1 MKPVQ
6 PGRIAAQL
14 IRGADMKR
22 AIVAACF
29 SVAFCT
35 IIAALYYAV
44 AFSLMARHFSLR
56 GFVDSMAAAGITA
69 FSVARPFS
77 FCLGFLGGWILPKL
91 PHVAT
96 RARFI
101 SAAILLG
108 GFFGCIFPA
117 LFARGDGEADL
128 ALTWLPGLLIGTS
141 CAGLRA
147 WFWLRWSHDNFASGG
162 SVPKGGGSQQT
173 QVLRLRQIKRPS
185 LRRTAV

>member
-35 IIAALYYAV
+35 ISAALYYAV
-44 AFSLMARHFSLR
+44 AFSLMAHHFSLR

-69 FSVARPFS
+69 FSVAGPFS

-91 PHVAT
+91 PLVAT

-108 GFFGCIFPA
+108 GLFGCIFPA

-141 CAGLRA
+141 CAGLWA
-147 WFWLRWSHDNFASGG
+147 WFWLRWSHGNFASGG
-162 SVPKGGGSQQT
+162 SVPEGGG
-173 QVLRLRQIKRPS
+173 
-185 LRRTAV
+185 